1 MEVYSAKIENIKS
14 PYILRKL
21 LSLLWENKKLD
32 LIIYNKQLQNKLFI
46 NLENYKNAS
55 NKYKIVGT
63 DGKGKEYI
71 MNTNILIFE
80 GEYLNGKRNGKGKE
94 YNINGNLLFEGE
106 YLNGKKVSGIGYDKK
121 KYNIDTKRW

>member
-1 MEVYSAKIENIKS
+1 MKEKHFYIEKIKS
-14 PYILRKL
+14 KFILKKI
-21 LSLLWENKKLD
+21 LSLLWEHKKLD

-55 NKYKIVGT
+55 NKYKIEGA

-71 MNTNILIFE
+71 MNSNILIFE

-94 YNINGNLLFEGE
+94 FKNNILIFEGE
-106 YLNGKKVSGIGYDKK
+106 YLNEKKWSGK
-121 KYNIDTKRW
+121 NI